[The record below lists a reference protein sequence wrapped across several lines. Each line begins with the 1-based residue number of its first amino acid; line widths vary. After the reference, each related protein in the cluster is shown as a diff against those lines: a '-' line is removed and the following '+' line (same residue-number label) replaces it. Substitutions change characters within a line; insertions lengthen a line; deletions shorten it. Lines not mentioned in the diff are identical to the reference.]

1 MFGRAHEG
9 FTGYVGARPIHYARI
24 QVAGFQGT
32 KVPAKDAT
40 HASFTAKLKAGKTK
54 LSTLFSDIDGNP
66 LCSAI
71 YVKVTRR

>member
-1 MFGRAHEG
+1 LGDKL
-9 FTGYVGARPIHYARI
+9 TKTVGTE
-24 QVAGFQGT
+24 FQGT
-32 KVPAKDAT
+32 KVPENEAT
-40 HASFTAKLKAGKTK
+40 HVSFTTNLKAGKTK